1 MVVYKESISRV
12 TDVSQMNE
20 QEPPEIA
27 GLTTEIQQYNAGIE
41 RLTAKIEQVDA
52 RIEEAELRKGDY
64 KGVDAAT
71 RERMIARLVEQK
83 TDFERQRAN
92 FEKDKE
98 RSLKLRNGERGGT
111 SLLNM

>member
-12 TDVSQMNE
+12 TDVSQMN
-20 QEPPEIA
+20 PPVIA
-27 GLTTEIQQYNAGIE
+27 GLTAEIQQYNAGIE